1 MSDYVSEMNNILNSD
16 SFNTNYEIYNS
27 MVDDDEEILIT
38 DRDVAIKN
46 IGTIV
51 KGDSNSQILTFKINR
66 YYEGVDLSTKNINF
80 IYSLLGQKNINYE
93 TAINVKVED
102 NSIVFCWLLSSN
114 VTVSDGTIKA
124 LIQFSGEDEL
134 NKTYILKTK
143 TFQFKIENG
152 I

>member
-1 MSDYVSEMNNILNSD
+1 MSDYVSEMNSILNSD
-16 SFNTNYEIYNS
+16 SFNTKYDIYNS
-27 MVDDDEEILIT
+27 MVDDDEEIVIT
-38 DRDVAIKN
+38 GRDVAIKN

-51 KGDSNSQILTFKINR
+51 KGDSNSQILTFRINR

-80 IYSLLGQKNINYE
+80 IYSLFGQKTTNSE
-93 TAINVKVED
+93 TAVNVKIED

-143 TFQFKIENG
+143 TFQFKIENS

>member
-93 TAINVKVED
+93 TAVNVKIED

>member
-80 IYSLLGQKNINYE
+80 IYK
-93 TAINVKVED
+93 
-102 NSIVFCWLLSSN
+102 
-114 VTVSDGTIKA
+114 
-124 LIQFSGEDEL
+124 
-134 NKTYILKTK
+134 
-143 TFQFKIENG
+143 
-152 I
+152 

>member
-93 TAINVKVED
+93 TAVNVKVED

>member
-16 SFNTNYEIYNS
+16 SFNTNYDIYNS
-27 MVDDDEEILIT
+27 MVDDDEEIVIT
-38 DRDVAIKN
+38 GRDVAIKN

-51 KGDSNSQILTFKINR
+51 KGDSNSQILTFRINR
-66 YYEGVDLSTKNINF
+66 YYEGVDLSSKNINF
-80 IYSLLGQKNINYE
+80 IYSLLGQKTTNSE
-93 TAINVKVED
+93 TAVNVKVED

-124 LIQFSGEDEL
+124 LIQFSGKDEL
-134 NKTYILKTK
+134 DKTYILKTK
-143 TFQFKIENG
+143 TFQFKIENS